1 MKGTDAMKAEDIG
14 KRINEILEVLQ
25 KAASGNLNVSAP
37 ISEKTDEL
45 DALAAGIN
53 MMIEEVRERTKELEQ
68 KNEEL
73 ARFNKM
79 AVGRELKMIELKK
92 KVGELENLL
101 HEHDIKP

>member
-1 MKGTDAMKAEDIG
+1 MKKTEYAGKDDTG
-14 KRINEILEVLQ
+14 KRINEILDVLQ
-25 KAASGNLNVSAP
+25 KAASGNMNVSAP

-73 ARFNKM
+73 ERFNRI

-92 KVGELENLL
+92 KIQDLEGLL
-101 HEHDIKP
+101 KKHGIKP